1 MQPGAPHLPSDMRDA
16 PAPESGHTRRSALIF
31 LLITVMIDSIGI
43 GVIVP
48 VLPTLVSELG
58 HTDLAGAAVYG
69 GWLTAVFAIAQF
81 FAMPLLGNLSDRFGR
96 RPVLLASLLSF
107 GVDYLVTGLAPTIGW
122 LFATRVLA
130 GIFGATQSTASA
142 YIADV
147 SDVKNRAR
155 YFGYVGAAF
164 GVGFIFGPML
174 GGILGAYGARVPFF
188 VAAALALGNVV
199 YGYFVLPESLK
210 LTSRRRFS
218 LKRANPFG
226 AFIQMRRY
234 TFLLGLLAALLFV
247 NLAIMTLPATWP
259 FFTMLK
265 FKWSESQVGY
275 SLAAFG
281 FLSIVVQGGLLSL
294 VSRRVGDKWTAYIG
308 LAFGVVGFV
317 GFAFADQAW
326 LLLAFIIPTSLGF
339 LAGPSLVSIMS
350 NEVPADSQ
358 GELQGAIASL
368 FSLASV
374 LAPIVMTQL
383 FSYFSGPSAPF
394 HFPGAPYL
402 AAAVLSVLGL
412 IGIVR
417 VLETAARKPTAA
429 AGDA

>member
-1 MQPGAPHLPSDMRDA
+1 MQPGSAQDPLPPRDFLD
-16 PAPESGHTRRSALIF
+16 SGHTQRNALIF

-58 HTDLAGAAVYG
+58 HTDLAGAAVIG
-69 GWLTAVFAIAQF
+69 GWLTAVFAVAQF

-96 RPVLLASLLSF
+96 RPVLLVSLLSF
-107 GVDYLVTGLAPTIGW
+107 GVDYLVSGLAPTIGW

-130 GIFGATQSTASA
+130 GVFGATQSTASA

-147 SDVKNRAR
+147 SDPRHRAR

-164 GVGFIFGPML
+164 GVGFIVGPML
-174 GGILGAYGARVPFF
+174 GGMLGAYGPRIPFF
-188 VAAALALGNVV
+188 VAAALALANAV

-226 AFIQMRRY
+226 AFMQMRRY
-234 TFLLGLLAALLFV
+234 TFLIGLLAALLFV
-247 NLAIMTLPATWP
+247 NLATMTLPATWP

-265 FKWSESQVGY
+265 FRWSEAQVGY

-281 FLSIVVQGGLLSL
+281 VLSIVVQGGLLSIM
-294 VSRRVGDKWTAYIG
+294 SRRIGDKWTAYIG
-308 LAFGVVGFV
+308 LGFGVVGLL
-317 GFAFADQAW
+317 GFAFADRSW
-326 LLLAFIIPTSLGF
+326 LAAAFIIPTSMGF
-339 LAGPSLVSIMS
+339 LAGPSLISIMS

-358 GELQGAIASL
+358 GELQGTIASL
-368 FSLASV
+368 FSLASI
-374 LAPIVMTQL
+374 LTPIVMTQL
-383 FSYFSGPSAPF
+383 FSYFSGPHAPV
-394 HFPGAPYL
+394 HFPGIPYL
-402 AAAVLSVLGL
+402 AGAILSVMGL
-412 IGIVR
+412 VGVVR
-417 VLETAARKPTAA
+417 VLESAARKSRAA
-429 AGDA
+429 MGDA